1 MSSPRLPRLE
11 SGVSVSDLTARQ
23 DKIMVEVGD
32 WSFFGDNA
40 DLLLALNHLS
50 DHFAMPQTLGGD
62 VDQPVFNRMQG
73 RGWPKKV
80 QFRALGRSGA
90 RRVGAPIIGGQLQVK
105 RVAATDDTPS
115 HYRMR
120 FYLALNP
127 TRLLAHQPTRRQLV
141 EGGHHVTTV
150 APISLLTRPLP
161 TNRELSLYDD
171 NVLISVRTVAMAR
184 PELWPMWL
192 EAYLV
197 AVIRCLTETMISA
210 FDVALSA
217 RLRHSHHY
225 AVTELETYW
234 EFQSSDPVRAIYELE
249 PHLTSFGESSR
260 VREYQNVA
268 SEVGEDH
275 NSLVVR
281 VAAATGRTI
290 KAYAKGTERVRLEV
304 EQVLGKIPHFGRHT
318 TANPS
323 DLLAMILRAA
333 QMGADDLN
341 LLLRHLDNTLLS
353 DAEQQPPYTLVAAV
367 IRAAPERRLHD
378 QLISILVNRG
388 AITLQPNSPFRPA
401 VEALRKAGD
410 VERTRRY
417 GQTYRLA
424 AKYRDAQNVLGGLPR
439 PTVERERGG
448 RN

>member
-1 MSSPRLPRLE
+1 
-11 SGVSVSDLTARQ
+11 
-23 DKIMVEVGD
+23 MVEVGD
-32 WSFFGDNA
+32 WSFFGDDA
-40 DLLLALNHLS
+40 DLWLALDHIS
-50 DHFAMPQTLGGD
+50 DHFAMPHTLGGD

-80 QFRALGRSGA
+80 QFRALGRNGA
-90 RRVGAPIIGGQLQVK
+90 RRIGAPIIGGQLHVR
-105 RVAATDDTPS
+105 RVPATDDVPEY
-115 HYRMR
+115 YRMR

-141 EGGHHVTTV
+141 EGGHDVHTV
-150 APISLLTRPLP
+150 APISLLTRALP
-161 TNRELSLYDD
+161 TSREHSLYDD

-197 AVIRCLTETMISA
+197 AVIRCLNETMLNA
-210 FDVALSA
+210 FNVAMSEP
-217 RLRHSHHY
+217 LRHSHHY
-225 AVTELETYW
+225 AVTEVETYW
-234 EFQSSDPVRAIYELE
+234 EFQSSDPVRAIYDLE
-249 PHLTSFGESSR
+249 PHLTSYGESSR

-304 EQVLGKIPHFGRHT
+304 EQVLGRVPHFGRHT

-323 DLLAMILRAA
+323 DMLAMILRAA

-353 DAEQQPPYTLVAAV
+353 EAEQRPPYTLVAAV

-388 AITLQPNSPFRPA
+388 AVTLQPKSPFRTA
-401 VEALRKAGD
+401 VEALRKTGD
-410 VERTRRY
+410 VERTRPY

-424 AKYRDAQNVLGGLPR
+424 AKYRDARSVLSGLPR
-439 PTVERERGG
+439 PTVERDRGG
-448 RN
+448 RH